1 MEKERVCV
9 TGGTGY
15 VASWLVMR
23 LLQLGYSVHATVR
36 SHSHPG
42 KKKDISYLKSLP
54 GATDQLKIFNAD
66 LNEPDSFNAAIEG
79 CSGIFHVAHPMDED
93 GKEPE
98 EPVTKLAVQG
108 LLSILKSCLN
118 SKTVNRVIYTSTAAT
133 ILYNDKGLSVADEST
148 WSDIDICRR
157 NQNKYI
163 STSYL
168 VSKTVTEKTAL
179 DFAEEHGL
187 DLVTIVLPLV
197 VGPFICPKIPSSV
210 NMALAM
216 AFGNHD
222 RYGAITNLYMVHI
235 EDAVQAHIFLLEYP
249 NTKGRYIC
257 SSANVSITTIFEY
270 LSAKYPEF
278 GIPNMMWFKENED
291 HDTCSLSSMKLLDSG
306 FKFKFTVE
314 DMFDGAIQCCKNK
327 GFL

>member
-1 MEKERVCV
+1 MDEIYWTNIDFINANVQAGKSYVISKTSTEKASIEFAEETGLDLV
-9 TGGTGY
+9 TVVNPSLVVFSFFCPLSSAPVRMMLALVSVGGTHE
-15 VASWLVMR
+15 VFI
-23 LLQLGYSVHATVR
+23 
-36 SHSHPG
+36 
-42 KKKDISYLKSLP
+42 D
-54 GATDQLKIFNAD
+54 
-66 LNEPDSFNAAIEG
+66 AI
-79 CSGIFHVAHPMDED
+79 
-93 GKEPE
+93 
-98 EPVTKLAVQG
+98 L
-108 LLSILKSCLN
+108 
-118 SKTVNRVIYTSTAAT
+118 
-133 ILYNDKGLSVADEST
+133 ESQKYE
-148 WSDIDICRR
+148 W
-157 NQNKYI
+157 QNKYI

-187 DLVTIVLPLV
+187 DLVTVVLPLV

-278 GIPNMMWFKENED
+278 GIPNMKWFKENED

-314 DMFDGAIQCCKNK
+314 DMFDGAIQRCKNK